1 MTLRVGGAVKAY
13 LPLGGGRVKVSLSST
28 DTVQLESETGSDITN
43 GKIAINFLG

>member
-13 LPLGGGRVKVSLSST
+13 LPLGGGRVKVTLAAT
-28 DTVQLESETGSDITN
+28 NAVQLYSETGGNITN

>member
-1 MTLRVGGAVKAY
+1 MSLRVGGAVKAY

-28 DTVQLESETGSDITN
+28 DTVQLASETGSNITS